1 MTIDEARVVVDEA
14 IALDRNAEV
23 TAMDVDDVACDAVN
37 DGLPRIAVRVTY
49 KRMPHSTSAWV
60 IHRTLARFDSYGAAD
75 VFMTLLVEMT
85 GVRIRD

>member
-1 MTIDEARVVVDEA
+1 MTIDEARVVVDEVMA
-14 IALDRNAEV
+14 TDRDAEV
-23 TAMDVDDVACDAVN
+23 TAMDVDAAACDAVD

-49 KRMPHSTSAWV
+49 KRMPHSKTAWV

-85 GVRIRD
+85 GVRVA

>member
-23 TAMDVDDVACDAVN
+23 AAMDVDDAACDAV
-37 DGLPRIAVRVTY
+37 DDRLPRIAVRVTY
-49 KRMPHSTSAWV
+49 KRMPHSKTAWV

-75 VFMTLLVEMT
+75 LFIALLVEKT
-85 GVRIRD
+85 GVRVA